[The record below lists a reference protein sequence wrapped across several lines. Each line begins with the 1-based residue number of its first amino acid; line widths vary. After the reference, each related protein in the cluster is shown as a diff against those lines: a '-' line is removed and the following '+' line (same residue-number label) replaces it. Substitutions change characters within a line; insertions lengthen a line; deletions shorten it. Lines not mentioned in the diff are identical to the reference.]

1 MMRMM
6 MVMMMKMVSG
16 YDDGVDEGDN
26 VNSLN
31 LSQSILLEMVL
42 WLQRSQ
48 VDFGSIWHL

>member
-1 MMRMM
+1 MRM
-6 MVMMMKMVSG
+6 VVMKMVSG
-16 YDDGVDEGDN
+16 DDDGVDEGDN

-31 LSQSILLEMVL
+31 LSQSMLLEMVF